1 MHECFRRVE
10 TSIGKSLAEV
20 AAGGTVGG
28 HHAYGVD
35 GGRDAPQKS
44 VGVPL
49 DERRRAEICAIV
61 GVGCSQATAARYVGC
76 TPGAISAAKK
86 RIASFREEMLHAEA
100 HHELVLV
107 RHIHQAAVGPN
118 GWRAAA
124 WLLMRRYPERYAAR
138 AAETVTPQQI
148 EDSLEYFANQVAR
161 EVKDASARSRIM
173 ISLRKA
179 TRKIA
184 LDIRKR
190 NGV

>member
-1 MHECFRRVE
+1 MSASGESKRR
-10 TSIGKSLAEV
+10 SGKASRKLPPAEPSEVIMPTESTVV
-20 AAGGTVGG
+20 AT
-28 HHAYGVD
+28 
-35 GGRDAPQKS
+35 RRKKS

>member
-1 MHECFRRVE
+1 MSASRESKRRSGE
-10 TSIGKSLAEV
+10 SAPKLPAARPAEV
-20 AAGGTVGG
+20 VMPSEPMSVAS
-28 HHAYGVD
+28 
-35 GGRDAPQKS
+35 RRKKS

-49 DERRRAEICAIV
+49 DERRRAEICAII

-86 RIASFREEMLHAEA
+86 RIASFRDEMLRAEA

-107 RHIHQAAVGPN
+107 RRIHEAAAGPN

-124 WLLMRRYPERYAAR
+124 WLLARRYPERYAAR

-148 EDSLEYFANQVAR
+148 EDSLAYFAAQVAR
-161 EVKDASARSRIM
+161 EVKDPSARSRIR
-173 ISLRKA
+173 ISLNKA

-190 NGV
+190 NVV

>member
-1 MHECFRRVE
+1 MSASGESKRR
-10 TSIGKSLAEV
+10 SGKASRKLPPAEPSEVIMPTESTVV
-20 AAGGTVGG
+20 AT
-28 HHAYGVD
+28 
-35 GGRDAPQKS
+35 RRKKS

-86 RIASFREEMLHAEA
+86 RIASFREEMLRAEA

-107 RHIHQAAVGPN
+107 RRIHEAAAGPN

-124 WLLMRRYPERYAAR
+124 WLLSRRYPERYAAR

-148 EDSLEYFANQVAR
+148 QDSLEYFAAQVAR
-161 EVKDASARSRIM
+161 EVKDPSARSRIG

-184 LDIRKR
+184 MDIRSR
-190 NGV
+190 NVV